1 MDEEEELEVLE
12 QVEISD
18 DEDGKSPSFL
28 TTLPEDTVVCSPR
41 STDPRICMNIY
52 SVARTVHKSY
62 SILNREVS
70 ALCLMSS

>member
-1 MDEEEELEVLE
+1 MDEEEEVEVLE

-41 STDPRICMNIY
+41 STDPRICM
-52 SVARTVHKSY
+52 H
-62 SILNREVS
+62 ILCCTNRVQILQYFES
-70 ALCLMSS
+70 